1 MKIGELQDRC
11 GSCKLIDYCTE
22 PYETPHLCAYEELE
36 DMDEETYKQIAGG
49 VTEEEI
55 EDKLN
60 QYEEN
65 NVSPW
70 TDNRNGAICDI
81 VLATLYR
88 RQCNDG
94 E

>member
-1 MKIGELQDRC
+1 MKIGKLDDHC
-11 GSCKLIDYCTE
+11 GNCKLVDYCAE

-36 DMDEETYKQIAGG
+36 YIDEETYKQIAES

-55 EDKLN
+55 EDKLK
-60 QYEEN
+60 QYEED

-81 VLATLYR
+81 ILEKLYR
-88 RQCNDG
+88 N
-94 E
+94 EVTE